1 MARRPEGGRLLRG
14 LIARERKGRSGMYS
28 FLLIVLS
35 MLPAGPAAAADS
47 PYRNLAS
54 QLSAMAGRKIK
65 TVAVLPFS
73 CAESSGTSKDSRI
86 LGERLAT
93 ELINLGKFTV
103 TDAGHISG
111 VLGEFAFRPETG
123 PGAELTAR
131 LRKDFDLDAVVSG
144 MTADLG
150 GGRAELNVRLIRT
163 SDGAVLAAVRTLVE
177 RDWAAP
183 AEPRN
188 LRANLRALAKQR
200 VRAASTQDWAEFSRL
215 KAASLATRLSI
226 AALGGGEKLADFEIE
241 AWKAYPGE
249 AVARVYFFCAAT
261 DCGAIG
267 VSGQGYFKAYF
278 PDGFV
283 LRLDEA
289 GDVLDC
295 FYPERSYARLKMRLL
310 AKRRGF
316 QNMVQAEEWG
326 KFQEVMDYKYVP
338 VPDKRDPDSL
348 RTEIDKWKLSLDE
361 KVTGSFSPETPDHPD
376 FYKATFSDGFT
387 LLFDGPSGAI
397 ERCEY
402 LEPEKTE

>member
-1 MARRPEGGRLLRG
+1 MKKLLF
-14 LIARERKGRSGMYS
+14 IIYI
-28 FLLIVLS
+28 FLLTA
-35 MLPAGPAAAADS
+35 PAVAADS

-86 LGERLAT
+86 LGERLTT

-103 TDAGHISG
+103 IDSG
-111 VLGEFAFRPETG
+111 QVSGALEALSYRPEAG
-123 PGAELTAR
+123 AGAELTAR

-144 MTADLG
+144 MSADLG

-163 SDGAVLAAVRTLVE
+163 ADGAVLAAIRTMVE

-226 AALGGGEKLADFEIE
+226 VSLGGGEKLADFEIE
-241 AWKAYPGE
+241 AWKAYPVE
-249 AVARVYFFCAAT
+249 AVNRVYFFCSAT
-261 DCGAIG
+261 DCGSIG
-267 VSGQGYFKAYF
+267 VSGEGYFKAYF

-289 GDVLDC
+289 GDELDC
-295 FYPERSYARLKMRLL
+295 FYPERSYARLRMRLL

-316 QNMVQAEEWG
+316 QNMVQAEEWA

-361 KVTGSFSPETPDHPD
+361 KVTGIFSPETSGHPD
-376 FYKATFSDGFT
+376 FYKATFPDGFT

-402 LEPEKTE
+402 LEAEKI

>member
-1 MARRPEGGRLLRG
+1 MKSFSSVACFILL
-14 LIARERKGRSGMYS
+14 A
-28 FLLIVLS
+28 
-35 MLPAGPAAAADS
+35 APAAAADS

-54 QLSAMAGRKIK
+54 QLSAMSGRKVK
-65 TVAVLPFS
+65 TVTVLPFG

-86 LGERLAT
+86 LGERLTT

-103 TDAGHISG
+103 IDSGQVSG
-111 VLGEFAFRPETG
+111 VLEALSYRPETG
-123 PGAELTAR
+123 AGAELTAR
-131 LRKDFDLDAVVSG
+131 LRKDFGLDAVVSG

-150 GGRAELNVRLIRT
+150 GGRAELNVRLVKT
-163 SDGAVLAAVRTLVE
+163 SDGAVLGAVRTLVE

-226 AALGGGEKLADFEIE
+226 ASLGGGEKLADFEIE

-249 AVARVYFFCAAT
+249 AVNRVYFFCAAT
-261 DCGAIG
+261 DCGSIG
-267 VSGQGYFKAYF
+267 VSGAGYFKAYF

-283 LRLDEA
+283 LHLDEA

-295 FYPERSYARLKMRLL
+295 FYPERSYARLRMRLL
-310 AKRRGF
+310 ARRRGF
-316 QNMVQAEEWG
+316 QNMVQAAEWA
-326 KFQEVMDYKYVP
+326 KFQEVMDYKYIP

-361 KVTGSFSPETPDHPD
+361 KVTGIFYPETLDRPD
-376 FYKATFSDGFT
+376 FYKATFPDGFT
-387 LLFDGPSGAI
+387 LLFDGPTGAI

-402 LEPEKTE
+402 LEPEKI

>member
-1 MARRPEGGRLLRG
+1 MKSFSSVACFILL
-14 LIARERKGRSGMYS
+14 A
-28 FLLIVLS
+28 
-35 MLPAGPAAAADS
+35 APAAAADS

-54 QLSAMAGRKIK
+54 QLSAMSGRKVK
-65 TVAVLPFS
+65 TVTVLPFG

-86 LGERLAT
+86 LGERLTT

-103 TDAGHISG
+103 IDSGQVSG
-111 VLGEFAFRPETG
+111 VLEALSYRPETG
-123 PGAELTAR
+123 AGAELTAR
-131 LRKDFDLDAVVSG
+131 LRKDFGLDAVVSG

-150 GGRAELNVRLIRT
+150 GGRAELNVRLVKT
-163 SDGAVLAAVRTLVE
+163 SDGAVLGAVRTLVE

-183 AEPRN
+183 AEPRS

-249 AVARVYFFCAAT
+249 AVNRVYFFCAAT
-261 DCGAIG
+261 DCGSIG
-267 VSGQGYFKAYF
+267 VSGAGYFKAYF

-283 LRLDEA
+283 LHLDEA

-295 FYPERSYARLKMRLL
+295 FYPERSYARLRMRLL
-310 AKRRGF
+310 ARRRGF
-316 QNMVQAEEWG
+316 QNMVQAAEWA
-326 KFQEVMDYKYVP
+326 KFQEVMDYKYIP

-361 KVTGSFSPETPDHPD
+361 KVTGIFYPETLDRPD
-376 FYKATFSDGFT
+376 FYKATFPDGFT
-387 LLFDGPSGAI
+387 LLFDGPTGAI

-402 LEPEKTE
+402 LEPEKI

>member
-1 MARRPEGGRLLRG
+1 MERLLV
-14 LIARERKGRSGMYS
+14 
-28 FLLIVLS
+28 FTFIVL
-35 MLPAGPAAAADS
+35 LAGPAAAADS

-54 QLSAMAGRKIK
+54 QLSAKAGRKIK

-86 LGERLAT
+86 LGERLTT

-103 TDAGHISG
+103 KDAGQISG
-111 VLGEFAFRPETG
+111 VLERFAFRPETG
-123 PGAELTAR
+123 PGAELSGR

-144 MTADLG
+144 MSADLG

-188 LRANLRALAKQR
+188 LRANLRAQAKQR
-200 VRAASTQDWAEFSRL
+200 IKASSTQDWAEFSRL

-241 AWKAYPGE
+241 AWKAHPAE
-249 AVARVYFFCAAT
+249 TADRVYFFCAAT
-261 DCGAIG
+261 DCGSIG

-278 PDGFV
+278 SDGFV

-326 KFQEVMDYKYVP
+326 KFQEVMDFKYVP

-361 KVTGSFSPETPDHPD
+361 KVTGSFFPETPDRPD
-376 FYKATFSDGFT
+376 FYKATFPDGFT

-402 LEPEKTE
+402 LEPPK

>member
-1 MARRPEGGRLLRG
+1 MKKLLF
-14 LIARERKGRSGMYS
+14 IPCI
-28 FLLIVLS
+28 LLLT
-35 MLPAGPAAAADS
+35 APAAAADS

-65 TVAVLPFS
+65 TVAVLPFG

-86 LGERLAT
+86 LGERLTT

-103 TDAGHISG
+103 IDSG
-111 VLGEFAFRPETG
+111 QVSGALEALLYKPETG
-123 PGAELTAR
+123 AGADLTAR
-131 LRKDFDLDAVVSG
+131 LRKDFDLDALVSG
-144 MTADLG
+144 MSADLG
-150 GGRAELNVRLIRT
+150 GGRAEMNVRLIRT
-163 SDGAVLAAVRTLVE
+163 ADGAVLAAVRTTVE

-226 AALGGGEKLADFEIE
+226 VSLGGGEKLADFEIE
-241 AWKAYPGE
+241 AWKAYPAE
-249 AVARVYFFCAAT
+249 VVNRVYFFCSAT

-267 VSGQGYFKAYF
+267 VSGEGYFKAYF

-295 FYPERSYARLKMRLL
+295 FYPERSYARLRMRLL

-316 QNMVQAEEWG
+316 QNMVQAEEWA

-361 KVTGSFSPETPDHPD
+361 KVTGIFSPETPEHPD
-376 FYKATFSDGFT
+376 FYKATFPDGFT

-402 LEPEKTE
+402 LEPEKT

>member
-1 MARRPEGGRLLRG
+1 MKKLLF
-14 LIARERKGRSGMYS
+14 IPCI
-28 FLLIVLS
+28 LLLT
-35 MLPAGPAAAADS
+35 APAAAADS

-65 TVAVLPFS
+65 TVAVLPFG

-86 LGERLAT
+86 LGERLTT

-103 TDAGHISG
+103 IDSG
-111 VLGEFAFRPETG
+111 QVSGALEALLYKPETG
-123 PGAELTAR
+123 AGADLTAR
-131 LRKDFDLDAVVSG
+131 LRKDFDLDALVSG
-144 MTADLG
+144 MSADLG

-163 SDGAVLAAVRTLVE
+163 ADGAVLAAVRTMVE

-226 AALGGGEKLADFEIE
+226 VSLGGGEKLADFEIE
-241 AWKAYPGE
+241 AWKAYPAE
-249 AVARVYFFCAAT
+249 VVNRVYFFCSAT

-267 VSGQGYFKAYF
+267 VSGEGYFKAYF

-295 FYPERSYARLKMRLL
+295 FYPERSYARLRMRLL

-316 QNMVQAEEWG
+316 QNMVQAEEWA

-361 KVTGSFSPETPDHPD
+361 KVTGIFSPETPEHPD
-376 FYKATFSDGFT
+376 FYKATFPDGFT

-402 LEPEKTE
+402 LEPEKT